1 MGARGHRGK
10 PAGGYSRML
19 RVNQVLRQVLAE
31 AIERLRD
38 GDERFER
45 LTVTDVDV
53 TGDLSLATVYFDG
66 LSSDQTT
73 ALEERR
79 AHLQHCIAR
88 EVTLKRTPKL
98 RFAVDPSIVAG
109 ARIDEL
115 LRRSAEES
123 DG

>member
-1 MGARGHRGK
+1 
-10 PAGGYSRML
+10 ML

-53 TGDLSLATVYFDG
+53 SGDLSLATVYFDA
-66 LSSDQTT
+66 LREDQVA

-79 AHLQHCIAR
+79 AHLQHTIAR

-98 RFAVDPSIVAG
+98 RFQVDPSILAG

-115 LRRSAEES
+115 LRKASEES
-123 DG
+123 DE

>member
-1 MGARGHRGK
+1 
-10 PAGGYSRML
+10 ML

-53 TGDLSLATVYFDG
+53 TGDLSLATVYFDA
-66 LSSDQTT
+66 LSNDQET

-98 RFAVDPSIVAG
+98 RFAVDPSIIAG

-115 LRRSAEES
+115 LRRSAEAS